1 MQDSHPRQHAILTF
15 SFRYDMG
22 AHYRFEYPTFYSS
35 NTNYT
40 LWANM
45 YEAYEP
51 RVIDSARLF
60 ARGYMGPNSSFGNV
74 EVLNNTDP
82 RSIANS
88 LAPSDLCPT
97 YDDNSGGNFATTWA
111 DVYLPPIVTRINKLL
126 TGLHFNSSDVVQ
138 FPYLC
143 GFETPINGRKS
154 PWCDVFTEEETLAY
168 EYAQDIR
175 YWYGSGLGTTVDQKL
190 MLPFLTA
197 VVQRL
202 VDGPNATYAQANGSA
217 FHPPPLIATFTND
230 GQINQ
235 LAAAIGVF
243 DNQPQLPDTYIL
255 SNRTFI
261 ASNFVTMRGTIA
273 FERLT
278 CGATAQDQYVRIK
291 LNDAVYPVVSCQ
303 SGPGKTCPLSQYQ
316 ALVAK
321 KSAAAGDFEV
331 TCGINGTSVVPVG
344 QDKTTFLTQLGL
356 PFEYVVKP

>member
-1 MQDSHPRQHAILTF
+1 MLNVGGYKEL
-15 SFRYDMG
+15 YDMG
-22 AHYRFEYPTFYSS
+22 TYYRFQYPTFFKS
-35 NTNYT
+35 NSNYT

-45 YEAYEP
+45 YQAFEP

-60 ARGYMGPNSSFGNV
+60 ARGYLGPNSTFGDV

-97 YDDNSGGNFATTWA
+97 YLDNSGGNFATTWA
-111 DVYLPPIVTRINKLL
+111 NVYLPPIVTRINKLI
-126 TGLHFNSSDVVQ
+126 TGLQFNSTDVVQ

-143 GFETPINGRKS
+143 GFETPINGYRS
-154 PWCDVFTEEETLAY
+154 PWCNVFTEEETLAY

-197 VVQRL
+197 VVERF
-202 VDGPNATYAQANGSA
+202 VDGPNASYPDGNGTSA
-217 FHPPPLIATFTND
+217 FHPPMLIATFTND

-255 SNRTFI
+255 TNRTFK
-261 ASNFVTMRGTIA
+261 ASNFVTMRGTIG
-273 FERLT
+273 FERLS
-278 CGATAQDQYVRIK
+278 CGAAGSKYMRIK
-291 LNDAVYPVVSCQ
+291 LNDAVYPVVGCQ
-303 SGPGKTCPLSQYQ
+303 SGPGSSCPLLQYQ
-316 ALVAK
+316 NIVAN
-321 KSAAAGDFEV
+321 KSAKAGDFEA
-331 TCGINGTSVVPVG
+331 TCGIANSSVVPIG
-344 QDKTTFLTQLGL
+344 QDKTTFLTDLNL